1 MASISRDPNGRR
13 RILFVDA
20 NGNRKTIR
28 LGKTSQRMA
37 EEIKIK
43 VETLNAAKIGGC
55 SLDRESATWLA
66 NLGDDL
72 HAKLAAVGLVPARN
86 RMNLGNFLDAFLAKR
101 DGAKANSLKNFVQA
115 KRRLI
120 EHFGHDASLNDI
132 TPSMAE
138 DWIIALS
145 KADYAKAT
153 IGRTIKYAKQFFKAA
168 IRDKIIVENPFAEIK
183 APAQTNESRKFFVT
197 LEIAQQIID
206 ACPDAEWRL
215 IFALSRFGGLRCP
228 SEHLTLTWPDVN
240 WEKNRILIHAPKQ
253 EHHDDGGDRW
263 IPIFPELRPY
273 LEECF
278 ELAEAGAVHVITR
291 YRDASNA
298 NLRTQLM
305 RIIKRAGVK
314 IWPKLFHNLRAS
326 RETELAATYP
336 LHTVCEWIG
345 NSARIASAHYL
356 QVTDADFERASKC
369 GAESGALA
377 AQNRAQQPSALSST
391 KSRNWTEAESDCE
404 DTPEVAITCGTTRN
418 DLVRPEGVELS
429 SRNVGKTHFSRRRAA
444 KSGAVAGTRR
454 IAAKSAG
461 RHLQTHPHQPR
472 RLARRD
478 RGGAWL
484 HRIEGSS

>member
-1 MASISRDPNGRR
+1 METARQFASAKCRS
-13 RILFVDA
+13 
-20 NGNRKTIR
+20 
-28 LGKTSQRMA
+28 MA

-43 VETLNAAKIGGC
+43 VETLNAAKIGAC
-55 SLDRESATWLA
+55 SLDRETAAWVA

-72 HAKLAAVGLVPARN
+72 HAKLAAVNLVSARN
-86 RMNLGNFLDAFLAKR
+86 RMNLGDFLDTFLAKR
-101 DGAKANSLKNFVQA
+101 DGTKANSFKNFVQA
-115 KRRLI
+115 KRRLT
-120 EHFGHDASLNDI
+120 EQFGHDANLQDI

-138 DWIIALS
+138 DWLMALG

-153 IGRTIKYAKQFFKAA
+153 IGRAIKYAKQFFKAA
-168 IRDKIIVENPFAEIK
+168 IRDKIIVESPFADIK

-197 LEIAQQIID
+197 QKVSKQVLD

-228 SEHLTLTWPDVN
+228 SEHLTLRWQDVN
-240 WEKNRILIHAPKQ
+240 WEKNRILVHAPKQ
-253 EHHDDGGDRW
+253 EHHAYGGDRW
-263 IPIFPELRPY
+263 IPIFPELRHY

-278 ELAEAGAVHVITR
+278 ELAETGAVYVITR

-314 IWPKLFHNLRAS
+314 AWPKLFHNLRAS

-356 QVTDADFERASKC
+356 QVTDADFERASKS

-377 AQNRAQQPSALSST
+377 AQNRAQQPSEPPCMDSQE
-391 KSRNWTEAESDCE
+391 WTEAEEDCE
-404 DTPEVAITCGTTRN
+404 DTREVAFTCGATRN
-418 DLVRPEGVELS
+418 DLVRPEGVEPPTYGSEDHCSIQLS
-429 SRNVGKTHFSRRRAA
+429 YGRSRC
-444 KSGAVAGTRR
+444 
-454 IAAKSAG
+454 
-461 RHLQTHPHQPR
+461 
-472 RLARRD
+472 
-478 RGGAWL
+478 
-484 HRIEGSS
+484 